1 MAAPGI
7 SPPDLRTEPAS
18 ADRPALETTR
28 RLTTWWP
35 GIWQL
40 WWGRM
45 AGIGAI
51 REAAHSRFG
60 ALVRHA
66 RAHSPLYREAYRGL
80 PPDVRI
86 DQLPVMT
93 RSALMARFDDW
104 VTDPEIHRRD
114 IDRFLADRAHV
125 GERFLGRYVVWKSSG
140 TSGESGIY
148 VQDSLALDV
157 YDALIAVQMSTGSVA
172 AHCFAGIIKGGRA
185 ALVAATGD
193 HFASIASWARV
204 VRAAPGLAA
213 RGFSIMEPLDR
224 LVAGLNAF
232 APVYLASYPTMLMVL
247 ADERRAGRLRIDPSV
262 VWSGGEYLAPAAH
275 SDLERAFGCPV
286 VNEYGASECMS
297 IAFGCP
303 AGWLHVNADW
313 VIVEPVE
320 ADHSPTPP
328 GQPSHTMLVTNL
340 ANRVQ
345 PVIRYDLGDAV
356 TANPERCSCGNPL
369 PAIRVVGR
377 RDDVLSLQA
386 RDGAAVR
393 LIPLALTTVVEEAAG
408 VHRFQIVQRQA
419 KAVALRLDVDDTRR
433 RSQVFEA
440 AATGLRRYL
449 DAQGL
454 PDIAVELDACPP
466 VVDANSGK
474 LRQVVRELAG
484 HRRIAA
490 RKAQPVRPRRPA
502 PHRRREPQAPS
513 DGR

>member
-1 MAAPGI
+1 MASPGI
-7 SPPDLRTEPAS
+7 PPPDLRAEPAS
-18 ADRPALETTR
+18 ADGSAPETTR
-28 RLTTWWP
+28 RLAAGWP

-40 WWGRM
+40 WWERM
-45 AGIGAI
+45 AGIDAI
-51 REAAHSRFG
+51 REASRRRFG
-60 ALVRHA
+60 ELVRHA
-66 RAHSPLYREAYRGL
+66 RAHSPLYCEAYRRL
-80 PPDVRI
+80 PRDVRI

-104 VTDPEIHRRD
+104 VTDPGIHRRD
-114 IDRFLADRAHV
+114 IDRFLEDRARV

-148 VQDSLALDV
+148 VQDGLALDI
-157 YDALIAVQMSTGSVA
+157 YDALIAVQMSAAGVA
-172 AHCFAGIIKGGRA
+172 AHCFAGIVKGASA

-193 HFASIASWARV
+193 HYASIASWTRA

-232 APVYLASYPTMLMVL
+232 APVYLASYPTMLTVL
-247 ADERRAGRLRIDPSV
+247 ADERRAGRLRIDPNV
-262 VWSGGEYLAPAAH
+262 VWSGGEYLAPGAH
-275 SDLERAFGCPV
+275 ADLERAFGCPV

-328 GQPSHTMLVTNL
+328 GEPSHTTLVTNL

-377 RDDVLSLQA
+377 RDDVLSLET
-386 RDGAAVR
+386 RGGAAVR

-408 VHRFQIVQRQA
+408 VHRFQIVQRRSDA
-419 KAVALRLDVDDTRR
+419 LSLRLDVGDPGR
-433 RSQVFEA
+433 RSQVFEVA
-440 AATGLRRYL
+440 AAGLRRYL
-449 DAQGL
+449 DGQGL
-454 PDIAVELDACPP
+454 PDIAVELDVSTP

-474 LRQVVRELAG
+474 LRQVVRER
-484 HRRIAA
+484 HRSPETFIGPASRGRGPA
-490 RKAQPVRPRRPA
+490 RMRQR
-502 PHRRREPQAPS
+502 
-513 DGR
+513 

>member
-1 MAAPGI
+1 MPAPGK
-7 SPPDLRTEPAS
+7 SPPDLHPEPTT
-18 ADRPALETTR
+18 ADPPAPETTR

-45 AGIGAI
+45 AGIDAI
-51 REAAHSRFG
+51 RGAAQSRFG
-60 ALVRHA
+60 ELVRHA

-86 DQLPVMT
+86 DRLPVMT

-104 VTDPEIHRRD
+104 VTDPEIRRQD
-114 IDRFLADRAHV
+114 IDRFLEDRTHV
-125 GERFLGRYVVWKSSG
+125 GERFRGRYVVWKSSG
-140 TSGESGIY
+140 TSGEPGIF

-157 YDALIAVQMSTGSVA
+157 YDALIAVQMSAGRVA
-172 AHCFAGIIKGGRA
+172 AHCFAGMIKGGRA

-193 HFASIASWARV
+193 HFASIASWTRV

-232 APVYLASYPTMLMVL
+232 APAYLASYPTMLMVL
-247 ADERRAGRLRIDPSV
+247 ADERRAGRLRIDPGV

-275 SDLERAFGCPV
+275 ADLERAFGCPV

-328 GQPSHTMLVTNL
+328 GQPSHTVLLTNL

-377 RDDVLSLQA
+377 RDDVLSLGA
-386 RDGAAVR
+386 RDGAPVR
-393 LIPLALTTVVEEAAG
+393 LIPLALTTVVEEATG
-408 VHRFQIVQRQA
+408 VHRFQIVQRRA
-419 KAVALRLDVDDTRR
+419 DALALRLDVDDPRH

-440 AATGLRRYL
+440 AVAGLRRYL

-454 PDIAVELDACPP
+454 SDIVVELDGCAP
-466 VVDANSGK
+466 VVDARSGK

-484 HRRIAA
+484 HERVTV
-490 RKAQPVRPRRPA
+490 RKAQPRRPA
-502 PHRRREPQAPS
+502 RHRRSEPQAPS